1 MLLCLSI
8 KIQSLLLMQP
18 MLLTLLLLNL
28 LSSGN
33 RLPAQELDTYS
44 TLIQHSDHWILVE
57 TSPSRL
63 ATRSSTIP
71 SSKLNHSSRLQP
83 FQELSSLIPV
93 QTLQQ
98 PTSLINLM
106 LLSHLLY
113 TDFLKFNRFSVQL
126 TIRLD
131 SKVSSTQLSMDS
143 ATRLVMVWLQLFH
156 WPKLLTF
163 TINSTG
169 TFRLTTW
176 ILYKTA
182 LWVKFGS
189 HQTLLLMI
197 KETLLAT
204 LPGWTMY
211 VSNTCLLLTRQIQ
224 LTMIKHSTVVQL
236 ILTCHLIASMTLMP
250 TLNILTLILSMQIA
264 NSVQIG
270 IQLTSLS
277 LSMEPTLPTPQ
288 LLNPQF
294 MLQDVKVQD

>member
-18 MLLTLLLLNL
+18 MLLTLPQLNL
-28 LSSGN
+28 PGSGN
-33 RLPAQELDTYS
+33 RLPALELDTYS
-44 TLIQHSDHWILVE
+44 TLIQHSNHWILVE

-71 SSKLNHSSRLQP
+71 SSKLHHSSRLQP
-83 FQELSSLIPV
+83 SQELSSLIPV
-93 QTLQQ
+93 QALQQ

-106 LLSHLLY
+106 LLSHLFC
-113 TDFLKFNRFSVQL
+113 THFLLFNRLSVQS

-143 ATRLVMVWLQLFH
+143 VTRLVMVWLQLFH
-156 WPKLLTF
+156 WPKLSIF
-163 TINSTG
+163 TNSTG

-176 ILYKTA
+176 INYKTA

-189 HQTLLLMI
+189 HQTLLSMTQ
-197 KETLLAT
+197 ETLLAT
-204 LPGWTMY
+204 SHGWTMS
-211 VSNTCLLLTRQIQ
+211 VSNTCQLLTILIQ
-224 LTMIKHSTVVQL
+224 LPIIKHSTVVQL
-236 ILTCHLIASMTLMP
+236 ILTRHLIVSMTLMP
-250 TLNILTLILSMQIA
+250 TLNILTFMISKKIA

-277 LSMEPTLPTPQ
+277 LSTEPTLPTPQ
-288 LLNPQF
+288 LLSPQF
-294 MLQDVKVQD
+294 MLQDVKVED